1 MTFGRGYLCP
11 VLTVSRL
18 QELLG
23 EHRDWIVVRP
33 TGEPVDTEIPPDIGP
48 ATLLVSTM
56 TDALKTV
63 SEDGFVDGSLDRES
77 VWKVEAIAL
86 NRVVVSRLEGEE
98 MSPLDL
104 YRAVI
109 GLRLGWQIA
118 AMPGEGVK

>member
-1 MTFGRGYLCP
+1 M
-11 VLTVSRL
+11 LTVSRL

-23 EHRDWIVVRP
+23 EDRDWIVVRP

-48 ATLLVSTM
+48 ATLLVSTV

-104 YRAVI
+104 YRAVM
-109 GLRLGWQIA
+109 GLVRPAHTFLRASIDQ
-118 AMPGEGVK
+118 